1 MYLSNVFSFYSYVT
15 DLFES
20 NDIFNW
26 CHCTYCFIL
35 RSQHGLILKLKLR
48 LCSIIFIICA
58 RKHWLSVAQENKPKI
73 LNAQEKKTGTVE
85 SNQNKIDEKF
95 SEVVETA
102 NIAIR
107 NINESSEGVLM
118 NKNDRRMRITK
129 AVQIPITK
137 IEWNWFLKRN
147 TKNFR
152 KQNV

>member
-1 MYLSNVFSFYSYVT
+1 M
-15 DLFES
+15 
-20 NDIFNW
+20 
-26 CHCTYCFIL
+26 
-35 RSQHGLILKLKLR
+35 R

-73 LNAQEKKTGTVE
+73 LNAQEKKTGTVQ

-152 KQNV
+152 KQNLENNNFGTKPLEIFQKWLNLSQRRKNEESRNSKIP